1 MAVVLL
7 FIMAKAP
14 AADYGS
20 SITFRFLCTVFAAS
34 PMAVAGGTI
43 SDIWTPMQLH
53 FGLTVDTF
61 AAYESP
67 FLGPVI
73 SSSAPHWVFVLL
85 AQSETFGP
93 GLLEWGAKDLS
104 GSLGTRLLTNVY
116 RPFTMIFVAMA
127 LISYIYHLTKEAAA
141 KAAAAG

>member
-7 FIMAKAP
+7 FIMAKSP

-73 SSSAPHWVFVLL
+73 SVCTPEIGFFWADCISMIVV
-85 AQSETFGP
+85 
-93 GLLEWGAKDLS
+93 GAA
-104 GSLGTRLLTNVY
+104 LGFRTA
-116 RPFTMIFVAMA
+116 RPI
-127 LISYIYHLTKEAAA
+127 
-141 KAAAAG
+141 